1 MSKQTE
7 TSQSPS
13 QEAGADN
20 PASATGARASYRN
33 RRAGTAQATN
43 SGQAKAAAVRAS
55 WLRTARTIV
64 LGAIAVVAGLF
75 WLGDQ
80 YGISRDMMLEYLVA
94 SLIFVG
100 ALVGAAGTLALLLIG
115 FKKLFGSDS

>member
-1 MSKQTE
+1 M
-7 TSQSPS
+7 
-13 QEAGADN
+13 
-20 PASATGARASYRN
+20 
-33 RRAGTAQATN
+33 
-43 SGQAKAAAVRAS
+43 RAS